1 MEASNKLIKSARK
14 QHTCKI
20 NREKINE
27 DLVHWM
33 LISSN
38 PVISK
43 EVLTLLKEPDNKNK
57 DIDISIQLFMLQI
70 ENFIQST

>member
-1 MEASNKLIKSARK
+1 
-14 QHTCKI
+14 
-20 NREKINE
+20 
-27 DLVHWM
+27 M